1 MSNLLASCKPFKEEK
16 RRWRARYKVCWLI
29 LKLSP
34 ITTKAYQLLLLPK
47 NRKHSFMVSFS
58 AVLLITFFTLDVQPQ
73 GPNTFANHENIL
85 RAFIMYI
92 KHPLKCIAVF
102 VCFCIRLYLRISLLF
117 FILILFIAIYFIS
130 VSVSRICN
138 MNTNICLHMNLTQWM
153 DVEALKRMEIRNVTQ
168 HILERCL
175 KYAKTIWILW
185 RYSKNSFLHF
195 QKSFKTTFIWLLGF
209 MLLFIKLIYRTS
221 ARLWQY
227 YNLKRGTLLYSNLYS
242 SKYLKVF
249 FGNVYFH

>member
-1 MSNLLASCKPFKEEK
+1 M
-16 RRWRARYKVCWLI
+16 
-29 LKLSP
+29 
-34 ITTKAYQLLLLPK
+34 LP
-47 NRKHSFMVSFS
+47 V
-58 AVLLITFFTLDVQPQ
+58 
-73 GPNTFANHENIL
+73 
-85 RAFIMYI
+85 Y
-92 KHPLKCIAVF
+92 
-102 VCFCIRLYLRISLLF
+102 
-117 FILILFIAIYFIS
+117 YFLPV

-138 MNTNICLHMNLTQWM
+138 MNTNFCLHMNVNQWM
-153 DVEALKRMEIRNVTQ
+153 DVKTLKRMEIRNVTQ

-185 RYSKNSFLHF
+185 RYSKNSFLYS
-195 QKSFKTTFIWLLGF
+195 QKSFETTFIWLLGF

-249 FGNVYFH
+249 FGNVYLH

>member
-1 MSNLLASCKPFKEEK
+1 MYSSLCMFLYTFIFTYIIIIFHINIIHCNT
-16 RRWRARYKVCWLI
+16 AR
-29 LKLSP
+29 
-34 ITTKAYQLLLLPK
+34 
-47 NRKHSFMVSFS
+47 
-58 AVLLITFFTLDVQPQ
+58 
-73 GPNTFANHENIL
+73 
-85 RAFIMYI
+85 
-92 KHPLKCIAVF
+92 
-102 VCFCIRLYLRISLLF
+102 
-117 FILILFIAIYFIS
+117 
-130 VSVSRICN
+130 SVSRICN

-153 DVEALKRMEIRNVTQ
+153 DVETLKRMEIRNVTQ
-168 HILERCL
+168 HILERRL

-249 FGNVYFH
+249 FGNVYLH